1 LGTWT
6 VSTASEVGSLTGVH
20 GNVDVVPSSA
30 PRRLGFL
37 GSADGRFAA
46 PVAATQTPVAI
57 DYQVYFR
64 GGWPL
69 ENLGVLPR
77 EEEPL
82 REALTVLLT
91 EADAN
96 GFDAV
101 LVGVWHQ
108 WFELGVSRSDRH
120 FSVDPDPE
128 TFRVLETLAALAH
141 ERGMFLHVWQWGDE
155 ERRWSPLGILA
166 DARSPGDVGGVNGVA
181 DLRLQRYIAARLGPL
196 PNWSMSYGFDLNE
209 WADEDAV

>member
-1 LGTWT
+1 HVPPTQLLGRGSLFDIEAVATFDNAATGDSFVTHAFYDGGADGNAVYRFRFTPTSPGTWT
-6 VSTASEVGSLTGVH
+6 VSTTSEVGSLTGVR
-20 GNVDVVPSSA
+20 GNVDVVPSSE

-69 ENLGVLPR
+69 ENLGALPR

-82 REALTVLLT
+82 REALTDLLT

-101 LVGVWHQ
+101 LVGVW
-108 WFELGVSRSDRH
+108 
-120 FSVDPDPE
+120 
-128 TFRVLETLAALAH
+128 
-141 ERGMFLHVWQWGDE
+141 
-155 ERRWSPLGILA
+155 
-166 DARSPGDVGGVNGVA
+166 
-181 DLRLQRYIAARLGPL
+181 
-196 PNWSMSYGFDLNE
+196 
-209 WADEDAV
+209 